1 VVALYRGYT
10 IHIVAVEI
18 ADGRWTGLWNA
29 EARVRRV
36 RSNEKPYI
44 AVVKCRKTS
53 ADGAETTAL
62 VVAQKWVDRREA
74 ASA

>member
-1 VVALYRGYT
+1 MVALYRGYT
-10 IHIVAVEI
+10 IHTIAVQI
-18 ADGRWTGLWNA
+18 GDGLWSGLWNA

-74 ASA
+74 ASS